1 LWTRAVTT
9 RYTTLDATIQIGRT
23 NAAVEYV
30 VRRNY
35 AARRTVGTLDFYGKT
50 AIRIQTET
58 EIEIPL
64 LIACAGGTGA
74 PEIFAHA

>member
-1 LWTRAVTT
+1 
-9 RYTTLDATIQIGRT
+9 
-23 NAAVEYV
+23 VEYV